1 MKNGHAERY
10 PEAML
15 RVLERVVDAAVLQVY
30 ERHHLREILD
40 ALVGANAGMAG
51 DPRFQRLYRI
61 ARQ

>member
-1 MKNGHAERY
+1 
-10 PEAML
+10 ML